1 MRLYL
6 IYAKGVLILEN
17 TLQGEDRATS
27 HHHQM
32 FFISRLHSVTAFF
45 FAVFCFLF
53 FFVYKK
59 SVLTCAL
66 LVTSCMHIKGGTWS
80 PYGFTISET
89 SVPEDKFGKLQAYG
103 RQLERI
109 GASDVSYGGAGA
121 DVGIWCQLNGTQQ
134 PGVPCGSLIVRSL
147 PSPNFNFKKHKNCL
161 TRSHCS
167 FPFPSTHLIVWY
179 FYTS

>member
-1 MRLYL
+1 MC
-6 IYAKGVLILEN
+6 ADVC
-17 TLQGEDRATS
+17 TS
-27 HHHQM
+27 G
-32 FFISRLHSVTAFF
+32 
-45 FAVFCFLF
+45 
-53 FFVYKK
+53 
-59 SVLTCAL
+59 
-66 LVTSCMHIKGGTWS
+66 TSCMHIKGGTWS

-147 PSPNFNFKKHKNCL
+147 PP
-161 TRSHCS
+161 
-167 FPFPSTHLIVWY
+167 LILILKTTKIV
-179 FYTS
+179 